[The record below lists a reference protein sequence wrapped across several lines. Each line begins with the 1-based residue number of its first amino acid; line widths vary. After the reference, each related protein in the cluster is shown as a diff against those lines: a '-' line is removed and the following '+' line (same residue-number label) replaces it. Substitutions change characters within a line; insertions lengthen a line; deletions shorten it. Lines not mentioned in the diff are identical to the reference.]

1 VTAPPPGSTNEDPQA
16 SPWPA
21 LLSAIVRLA
30 AVVVVL
36 GAVFAIVGF
45 TLVGGHGGGGV
56 QRWDDSVGTWF
67 QTHRFH
73 LVGASKVIA
82 FLGDAPNLAVLVAAG
97 TIVLLLV
104 GQRIRAFIPLAA
116 YLGAEFLV
124 FLTRTYI
131 HRPRPLS
138 ANYLGPGSLPG
149 IHETSWSF
157 PSGHATAGTAVV
169 VSLAGLAVLTWKVRW
184 PWIVGIAV
192 GAMVATSRL
201 VLGAHWWSDV
211 TSGLVVGV
219 VWGITVTLA
228 LADCPGRSR
237 GLPTGSRSNRPPNRC
252 PGHQDPLTTEAVG
265 RLLPRP
271 TTPAPD
277 RFRTMGI
284 IDSGPITVDRQPGV
298 HLTGPSGCARFRGPV
313 ATTFG
318 SFGIGNGSGRD
329 HDGDDRAA
337 RWPV

>member
-21 LLSAIVRLA
+21 LLGAIARLVAVLVVLA
-30 AVVVVL
+30 AV
-36 GAVFAIVGF
+36 FALVGF
-45 TLVGGHGGGGV
+45 TLVGSHGGGGV
-56 QRWDDSVGTWF
+56 QGWDDSVGTWF

-104 GQRIRAFIPLAA
+104 GQRVRAFIPLAA

-138 ANYLGPGSLPG
+138 ANYPGPGSLPG

-184 PWIVGIAV
+184 PWIVGIVV

-201 VLGAHWWSDV
+201 VLGVHWWSDV
-211 TSGLVVGV
+211 TFGLVAGV

-228 LADCPGRSR
+228 LAD
-237 GLPTGSRSNRPPNRC
+237 LPWPFSWPAHRLPVQPSAEPAPQSSGSLDDGGVRPPSAASNDAG
-252 PGHQDPLTTEAVG
+252 P
-265 RLLPRP
+265 
-271 TTPAPD
+271 
-277 RFRTMGI
+277 
-284 IDSGPITVDRQPGV
+284 GPIPDD
-298 HLTGPSGCARFRGPV
+298 
-313 ATTFG
+313 
-318 SFGIGNGSGRD
+318 GN
-329 HDGDDRAA
+329 H
-337 RWPV
+337 